1 MDTFFF
7 RVPKMIHNVQMKKVS
22 IFLKGDQKK
31 AWWVTNLRLG
41 DSIGKGL

>member
-1 MDTFFF
+1 
-7 RVPKMIHNVQMKKVS
+7 MIHNVQMKKVS
-22 IFLKGDQKK
+22 KNLKGEENK